1 MAEASDQ
8 PVDFARTT
16 RKHAGETMK
25 KTANAPG
32 LVAVAVGVVA
42 FVVALF
48 AFATGHHVVGVIAIV
63 AAVLLAA
70 GGFGWLNRTHRRV
83 REAEAQFLAE
93 HPDVPAEPP
102 TS

>member
-1 MAEASDQ
+1 MAEASEQ

-32 LVAVAVGVVA
+32 LIAVAVGVVA

-48 AFATGHHVVGVIAIV
+48 AIATGHHAVGVVAIV
-63 AAVLLAA
+63 AAVVLAA
-70 GGFGWLNRTHRRV
+70 AGLLWLNRTHRRV
-83 REAEAQFLAE
+83 LEAEAQFLAE
-93 HPDVPAEPP
+93 HPEVPAEPP

>member
-8 PVDFARTT
+8 PVDFSRTT

-32 LVAVAVGVVA
+32 LIAVALGVVA

-48 AFATGHHVVGVIAIV
+48 AFATGQTTVGVVAIV
-63 AAVLLAA
+63 VAVILVG
-70 GGFGWLNRTHRRV
+70 GGFLWLNRTHRRV
-83 REAEAQFLAE
+83 REAEGRYLEE
-93 HPDVPAEPP
+93 HPEVPAEPP